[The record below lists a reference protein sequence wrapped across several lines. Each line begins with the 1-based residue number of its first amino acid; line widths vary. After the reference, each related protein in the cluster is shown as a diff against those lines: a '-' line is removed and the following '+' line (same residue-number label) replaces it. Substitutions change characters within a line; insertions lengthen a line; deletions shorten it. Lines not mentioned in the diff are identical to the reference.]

1 MPKGKMSFAKHGFE
15 VFIVPNPGSTRSG
28 DFILRKKNFIGLYDL
43 KTITGLSSVGN
54 RLADSKGQANRI
66 VLNIIS
72 KYNPK
77 SLTKVIRS
85 YFYQNND
92 ALEVKVL
99 KWNKLIDVN
108 KSDISEKFDVS
119 FVREYVK

>member
-1 MPKGKMSFAKHGFE
+1 MRLKKKTCPTAETAAVSKGKMSFAKHGFE

-66 VLNIIS
+66 VMKII
-72 KYNPK
+72 
-77 SLTKVIRS
+77 
-85 YFYQNND
+85 
-92 ALEVKVL
+92 
-99 KWNKLIDVN
+99 
-108 KSDISEKFDVS
+108 
-119 FVREYVK
+119 